1 MEHTP
6 HHRFTQAEI
15 VMVFVLMVAFA
26 STAWAE
32 VSPVGNSS
40 LNGQLSFN
48 QAAALAAEPHGVKIE
63 SQKLR
68 VHLVKQKREDRREAR
83 RTRRRLLAKREA
95 AAASRTSPSSY
106 SGSGRA
112 DWYATA
118 SCESGQRW
126 SLNTGNGYWGGL
138 QFSPSTWFSNGGG
151 PFDGSGPFP
160 YSAADQI
167 RVAEN
172 VLASQG
178 PGAWPNC
185 FHWA

>member
-6 HHRFTQAEI
+6 HRRFTQTEI
-15 VMVFVLMVAFA
+15 VMVFALMVAFG

-32 VSPVGNSS
+32 VVPSGNSA
-40 LNGQLSFN
+40 LNAQLSFN
-48 QAAALAAEPHGVKIE
+48 QAAALAAEPHGVKVE
-63 SQKLR
+63 SQRLR
-68 VHLVKQKREDRREAR
+68 IHLVKQKREDRREAR

-95 AAASRTSPSSY
+95 AATSRASTASY
-106 SGSGRA
+106 RGSGRA

-118 SCESGQRW
+118 SCESGQRRN
-126 SLNTGNGYWGGL
+126 LNTGNGYWGGL
-138 QFSPSTWFSNGGG
+138 QFSPSTWFANGGG
-151 PFDGSGPFP
+151 SFDGSGPFP
-160 YSAADQI
+160 YSAAEQI